1 MRTSVRWTGSV
12 FLMRDFIMLTER
24 YGSVEAVTLGADI
37 QHRNEKKCRLRWG
50 PRLHM
55 QSTRI
60 SSDVSRARD
69 RLRIVYTELSF
80 KLARGLWVFWVCPDC
95 RGRYSDTVPV
105 SILHERDGY
114 PIKSEMGHCK
124 TTKWWISR

>member
-1 MRTSVRWTGSV
+1 
-12 FLMRDFIMLTER
+12 
-24 YGSVEAVTLGADI
+24 
-37 QHRNEKKCRLRWG
+37 
-50 PRLHM
+50 M

-69 RLRIVYTELSF
+69 RLCIVCTEQSF
-80 KLARGLWVFWVCPDC
+80 MLARGLWVFWVCPDC
-95 RGRYSDTVPV
+95 RGRYPDTVPV

-124 TTKWWISR
+124 ATKRRISR